1 MMAAGMTFHRSF
13 ELVEAAFSK
22 IPKIPM
28 MTKNLGSH
36 FTLIGRE

>member
-1 MMAAGMTFHRSF
+1 MMAAGTTFHRSS
-13 ELVEAAFSK
+13 ELLDAAFSK

-28 MTKNLGSH
+28 MTKNIGSH